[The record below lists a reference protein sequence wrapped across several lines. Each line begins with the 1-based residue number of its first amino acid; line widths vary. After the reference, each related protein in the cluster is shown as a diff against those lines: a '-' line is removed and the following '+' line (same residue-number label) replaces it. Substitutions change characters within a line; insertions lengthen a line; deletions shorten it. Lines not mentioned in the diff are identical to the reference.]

1 MSATKS
7 NAKTTTDSAPTTSAT
22 TYKNILVAREGQIT
36 TITMNTPEKRNAL
49 SLRDDA
55 RADRRL
61 HRR

>member
-36 TITMNTPEKRNAL
+36 TITMTTPEKRNAL
-49 SLRDDA
+49 SLGQ
-55 RADRRL
+55 
-61 HRR
+61 